1 MLRYLIEGSS
11 KSLKTSALKTYEAGQ
26 ILLALLIRGALP
38 SKCSLSLADD
48 SDLVLI
54 NTGRI

>member
-26 ILLALLIRGALP
+26 ILLLIRGALP